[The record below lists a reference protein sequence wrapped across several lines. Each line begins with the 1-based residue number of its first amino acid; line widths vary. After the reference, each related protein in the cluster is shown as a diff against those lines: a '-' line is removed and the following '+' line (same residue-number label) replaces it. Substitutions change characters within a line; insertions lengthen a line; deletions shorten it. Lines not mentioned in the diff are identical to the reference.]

1 MSDQASDYA
10 AAFGDLYSHFNG
22 LPDKINWMKS
32 NMLAPSMFE
41 YEYKLCSSLDR
52 TSEEVYINY
61 KRNETWQ
68 CMMYALHEA
77 HKELL
82 NVNHNVGLGS
92 SHMDEM
98 LATLREH
105 HAQCVKIV
113 DDIRATN
120 KDMFLRSFSR
130 DCPF

>member
-10 AAFGDLYSHFNG
+10 AAFADLDRHFAD
-22 LPDKINWMKS
+22 LPSNVKWMES
-32 NMLAPSMFE
+32 NLLVPSMYD
-41 YEYKLCSSLDR
+41 YEYKLCSSIYR
-52 TSEEVYINY
+52 TSEEVYLEY

-77 HKELL
+77 HDELL
-82 NVNHNVGLGS
+82 KVNYYVGLGS
-92 SHMDEM
+92 SMNGM
-98 LATLREH
+98 LATLRGY

-113 DDIRATN
+113 DDISASN

-130 DCPF
+130 VCPF